1 MLLNFENLSVNAVY
15 YTMIQTIVPRPIAWV
30 LSEHDNGA
38 HNLAPFSYFNGVS
51 SNPPIVSISVG
62 RKDNGSQKDTWH
74 NIEQRSNFV
83 IHIPHRELAEQVT
96 ASAASLDA
104 GESEIDLIR
113 METTSTEGWPLPRLS
128 EARIALLCERFAI
141 HALGA
146 APQGLI
152 LGRIMSAYLDDS
164 IASHEGKRLTISAK
178 RLDPIAR
185 LGGNDYATLGDILT
199 IERPK

>member
-96 ASAASLDA
+96 ASSASLDA

-113 METTSTEGWPLPRLS
+113 METTSIEGWPLPRLS

-152 LGRIMSAYLDDS
+152 LGRIMSVYLDDS